1 MGRMIGVDLGTTNSC
16 VAVIEN
22 GQPTV
27 VPTRQG
33 QRTMPS
39 VVAFTDDNQ
48 EIVGITA
55 LRQAVTNPHRTIHG
69 IKRLIGRKASDPQ
82 LERWKTA
89 VPYDI
94 SAAPNGDAWVST
106 RDGDHSPQEISA
118 AILQEVKAI
127 AEEYLGEPVTDA
139 VVTVPAYFND
149 NQRQATKDAGM
160 IAGLNVKNILN
171 EPTAAALGYGVDKSK
186 DQCLAIFDL
195 GGGTFDIT
203 IMRTTS
209 GVFEVLASSGDTFLG
224 GNDFDQALMEHVM
237 REFKRENNIDL
248 SQDPV
253 AVQRLKEAAETAKKE
268 LSSTPTTSINLPF
281 ICSGKSGPLHVRID
295 ALERSVLEVLTEPL
309 IERLEGPCL
318 SALEDAHLTPADLDQ
333 VLLVGGMTRMPAV
346 RRKVES
352 IFGKITAKDVNP
364 DEIVAIGAATQCAI
378 MLGELQDVVLLD
390 VTPYSLGVR
399 VKDERMSVVIDKNTT
414 IPTAEK
420 KLFAT
425 TRDNQAYVDIQV
437 YQGEHEHVY
446 SNTSLGQFTLG
457 DLPQKP
463 AGKVNVEVTFMLDA
477 DGVLSVTAREL
488 ITDKAASVK
497 IAPSSGLS
505 KHEVEKLAQKRRKSA

>member
-22 GQPTV
+22 GQPAV

-33 QRTMPS
+33 QRTLPS
-39 VVAFTDDNQ
+39 VVAFTDEGQ
-48 EIVGITA
+48 EIIGTTA

-69 IKRLIGRKASDPQ
+69 IKRLIGRKANDPQ
-82 LERWKTA
+82 LERWKKA
-89 VPYDI
+89 VPYEI

-118 AILQEVKAI
+118 AILQEIKAI
-127 AEEYLGEPVTDA
+127 AEEYLGESVTDA

-160 IAGLNVKNILN
+160 IAGLNIKNIMN

-203 IMRTTS
+203 IMRTTA

-237 REFKRENNIDL
+237 REFKREHNIDL

-281 ICSGKSGPLHVRID
+281 ICSGKRGPLHVRID
-295 ALERSVLEVLTEPL
+295 ALERTVLEVLTEPL

-318 SALEDAHLTPADLDQ
+318 QALEDAKLTAADLDQ

-346 RRKVES
+346 RRKVET

-364 DEIVAIGAATQCAI
+364 DEIVAVGAATQCAI

-399 VKDERMSVVIDKNTT
+399 VKDERMSVVIERNTT
-414 IPTAEK
+414 IPTSEK

-446 SNTSLGQFTLG
+446 SNTSLGQFSLG
-457 DLPQKP
+457 DLPLKP

-477 DGVLSVTAREL
+477 DGVLNVTAREL
-488 ITDKAASVK
+488 ITEKAASVK

-505 KHEVEKLAQKRRKSA
+505 KHEVEKLAARRRRSA